1 MIMFQAWRLKLREAQ
16 EAFKAGDLTEAC
28 RLLLDGKLT
37 EFLPGR
43 KLAAQVA
50 EQKAQRAKDLAQR
63 GEMDSGWR
71 ELESAKQLAGETA
84 TLQRASR
91 ALVESALAKVRRLIC
106 MGEASSALQEIESL
120 EKRKVDPG
128 QLSALKQVAQRVHSA
143 ANLANRGKFAEADA
157 QLAAAIQLRPNYSE
171 LNAVRQDYREKAER
185 ARFLTEQLHRAMA
198 EKAWSDVVPF
208 ADQLVELAPESPLAR
223 DARKQAWTKVGAK
236 FADSPRIAATQEWVP
251 SGYNNRS
258 RQSEDANGERFV
270 LWVDGVGGYLV
281 CLEGEV
287 VIGQAAPGNLV
298 DIPVLADI
306 SRRHAKIRREGEGY
320 VIEPLHVLRINN
332 RSVQTKTIL
341 KDGDEIELGAGVRF
355 RFRRPH
361 ALSASARLDMISRHR
376 TQPYADSILLMAE
389 SCVLGPRWQNHVVCQ
404 EWEGD
409 VVLYRQD
416 DDLYCR
422 AMDAIEI
429 DGELCDGRGRLTS
442 NSHVAGSDFSMS
454 LEELDRC
461 TTQPLL

>member
-1 MIMFQAWRLKLREAQ
+1 MIMFQGWRLKLREAQ
-16 EAFKAGDLTEAC
+16 EAFKSGDLTEAC
-28 RLLLDGKLT
+28 RLLLDGKLL

-50 EQKAQRAKDLAQR
+50 EKKAQRATDLARR

-71 ELESAKQLAGETA
+71 ELESARQLAGETA
-84 TLQRASR
+84 TLQRASQN
-91 ALVESALAKVRRLIC
+91 LVDRALAKVHHSI
-106 MGEASSALQEIESL
+106 GVGDASSALRQIEAL
-120 EKRKVDPG
+120 EKRKVDPSS
-128 QLSALKQVAQRVHSA
+128 LAALRQVAQRVHSA

-171 LNAVRQDYREKAER
+171 LNDVRTSYREKAER
-185 ARFLTEQLHRAMA
+185 ARSLTEQLHRAMA
-198 EKAWSDVVPF
+198 EKAWSDVVPI
-208 ADQLVELAPESPLAR
+208 ADQLLELAPDSPLAR
-223 DARKQAWTKVGAK
+223 EARKQAWTKVGAK
-236 FADSPRIAATQEWVP
+236 FADSRRFAATQDWRP
-251 SGYNNRS
+251 SSYSGD
-258 RQSEDANGERFV
+258 RQLPDASGERFV

-287 VIGQAAPGNLV
+287 VIGQAAPGNAV
-298 DIPVLADI
+298 DIAVLADI

-320 VIEPLHVLRINN
+320 LIEPLHVLRINDQA
-332 RSVQTKTIL
+332 VQTKTLL

-376 TQPYADSILLMAE
+376 IQPYADSILLMAE